1 MWAFILD
8 LMSLLSHRLFG
19 PEAPDR
25 QPYRPNS
32 SFITWTISE
41 DGTDFNIASMAHS
54 HFYLGHYLGHSL
66 QPARRFFEKMM
77 GPEFSNRHEGMIIR
91 GDRLLRIRARLI
103 LVIGLPV
110 SRMRRRNGVES
121 ACEPIGLDHAHCRMD
136 GQWEAIQNHDAD
148 LRFVGLPRLPRES
161 QMDPGHFQLPRE
173 VSA

>member
-54 HFYLGHYLGHSL
+54 HFYLGHSL
-66 QPARRFFEKMM
+66 QPARQFFEKDD
-77 GPEFSNRHEGMIIR
+77 GTGVQQSAR
-91 GDRLLRIRARLI
+91 GDDHSRRQAAENKGPIDI
-103 LVIGLPV
+103 GVGLPV

-148 LRFVGLPRLPRES
+148 LRFVGLPCLPRKS
-161 QMDPGHFQLPRE
+161 QMDAGHFLAIRE
-173 VSA
+173 R

>member
-1 MWAFILD
+1 
-8 LMSLLSHRLFG
+8 MSLLSHRLFG

-66 QPARRFFEKMM
+66 QPARRFFKRDN
-77 GPEFSNRHEGMIIR
+77 GTGVQQSAR
-91 GDRLLRIRARLI
+91 GDDH
-103 LVIGLPV
+103 
-110 SRMRRRNGVES
+110 SRRQAAEN
-121 ACEPIGLDHAHCRMD
+121 HADCRMD

-148 LRFVGLPRLPRES
+148 LRVVGLPRLLRES

-173 VSA
+173 VSE